1 MHERHH
7 KHAGET
13 ARASAKIA
21 QPASIIAKII
31 SGRFAMR
38 PQKMPP
44 KPYRR
49 HLIALVGLAAI
60 WCLLS
65 GHYTA
70 LLLSLGALSCLA
82 SYWVYRRVAGQT
94 TLPRPGRRPL
104 RHALYT
110 AWLVGEIIK
119 SSVAVIGAIFN
130 PKKLAPQFF
139 SVDASG
145 LDETGRVI
153 YANSI
158 TRTPGTVSVDVS
170 ETEIQVHGLL
180 ARSKAGLMDNK
191 MLAKV
196 RRLAANR

>member
-1 MHERHH
+1 
-7 KHAGET
+7 
-13 ARASAKIA
+13 
-21 QPASIIAKII
+21 
-31 SGRFAMR
+31 MR

-49 HLIALVGLAAI
+49 HLIAFVGLAVI

-70 LLLSLGALSCLA
+70 LLLSLGALSCLV
-82 SYWVYRRVAGQT
+82 SYGLYQKIVGQT
-94 TLPRPGRRPL
+94 KIASIRFHPWKQII
-104 RHALYT
+104 YT

-139 SVDASG
+139 DVEVSG

-196 RRLAANR
+196 RRLAENR